1 MDNITIGQ
9 VRRWLKQDD
18 TEINEDM
25 LLELLVD
32 IFNGDDAKDSLLAF
46 IESEAESV

>member
-1 MDNITIGQ
+1 MKNVTLFQ
-9 VRRWLKQDD
+9 VRKWLEQDGE
-18 TEINEDM
+18 EITEDM

-46 IESEAESV
+46 IESEGL

>member
-1 MDNITIGQ
+1 MKNITLLQ
-9 VRRWLKQDD
+9 VRKWLEQDGEEI
-18 TEINEDM
+18 TENM

-46 IESEAESV
+46 IESEEL